1 MTTINTIQDL
11 LELLRSQPEWAKE
24 LRAILLT
31 DELLD
36 LPSIVAV
43 MAQTMNDMNRRLGH
57 LEEDV
62 STLKGDVNT
71 LKGNADDLKTRVTSI
86 EGKVGRT
93 SGREYER
100 AAEPKAVSRTHQ
112 LLGFADPRVALGPVS
127 GISPQ
132 LSSAISR
139 ARTNAARDGK
149 PLPDINDSND
159 FHNADI
165 IIADGAG
172 RGNATRYALFE
183 VALTLDDTDIS
194 RARDRAA
201 TLATLLTA
209 SVTPVVIT
217 DTASEEQHQRARDS
231 QVTVITIPDS

>member
-43 MAQTMNDMNRRLGH
+43 MAQTMNDMNRKLGH

-62 STLKGDVNT
+62 STLKGDT
-71 LKGNADDLKTRVTSI
+71 ADLKTRVTSI

-172 RGNATRYALFE
+172 RGNTTRYALFE
-183 VALTLDDTDIS
+183 VALTLDDTDIT
-194 RARDRAA
+194 RAKDRAA
-201 TLATLLTA
+201 TLAALLTA
-209 SVTPVVIT
+209 SVTPAVIT
-217 DTASEEQHQRARDS
+217 DTASEVQHRRARDS